1 MTARSFTSAA
11 AQSGELPILEV
22 HASDLAQGAGTIER
36 IFDGAI
42 GGVIVKGVLDPQRVG
57 ELVRRLERD
66 GAALPTFR
74 PPVFKGYV
82 LGRPLV
88 AAGDGLEGYLDDAAR
103 FRAGCA
109 AIFPEYPGMEAAID
123 AALRALGGSCP
134 VTVPTG
140 ADGRPFLAATI
151 RVLIEGD
158 RLPLHYENETF
169 HSSVMDTLRPELD
182 TSTLMSFYVPL
193 ATPPAGGLLRLF
205 RTHCLDGGDSL
216 IGRLGGEES
225 AREDFERRGFSV
237 VLPEVGDLLVF
248 DGGRW
253 YHDVTPVEGGTRW
266 TFGGFLAVTRDH
278 TAVRYW
284 S

>member
-1 MTARSFTSAA
+1 MNRSSGAA
-11 AQSGELPILEV
+11 GDLPIERLHV
-22 HASDLAQGAGTIER
+22 ADLARGAGTIER

-42 GGVIVKGVLDPQRVG
+42 AGVIVKGVLSPERVA
-57 ELVRRLERD
+57 ELVRGCERE
-66 GAALPTFR
+66 GASLPTFR

-88 AAGDGLEGYLDDAAR
+88 AAGDGLEEYLDDAAQ

-109 AIFPEYPGMEAAID
+109 TIFPDYPEIEGAID
-123 AALRALGGSCP
+123 AAMRALAAPWS
-134 VTVPTG
+134 VAIPTG
-140 ADGRPFLAATI
+140 ANGRAFLAVTV
-151 RVLIEGD
+151 RVLVEGD
-158 RLPLHYENETF
+158 CLPLHYENETF
-169 HSSVMDTLRPELD
+169 DRPVMDALRAELD
-182 TSTLMSFYVPL
+182 TATLMSFYLPL
-193 ATPPAGGLLRLF
+193 VIPPRGGLLRLF

-216 IGRLGGEES
+216 IGRLGGEEH

-237 VLPEVGDLLVF
+237 VVPEIGDLLVF

-266 TFGGFLAVTRDH
+266 TLGGFLAVTRDH